1 MAKTNWIQKGSYALL
16 ANVVFIGF
24 AFLTF
29 MLLVRIYPPKT
40 FGVWVMFLTITSFA
54 EMTRIG
60 LIQNGLIKFI
70 SAAGSTTE
78 KAEYLT
84 AGFVLNIVATVILSL
99 LLIIAAKGFE
109 QLFDTPHLSSI
120 LYVYPL
126 YALIFGTV
134 KFLEFVQT
142 AHHDFKGILLSNFIY
157 GCSFTTV
164 VFVLWLKNLSIP
176 LWYLVVFQALSA
188 FLALLFS
195 YWYARKYLVFS
206 GFKKQRFFTLFHF
219 GKYVFGTNFSSM
231 LFNRMDTLM
240 LGLFTTPVIV
250 ALYNIPTRINNYLD
264 VPLNSIAQIIY
275 PKISERYAKEG
286 ISAVR
291 YLYERSVGLLLAISI
306 PLIIV
311 TAVFS
316 RFIVWLLAGNNYLNA
331 APFVTAFAIM
341 SLLKPY
347 GRIMGLTLDAI
358 GKPKLNF
365 NLLLFSL
372 IINFTLNLLFI
383 PPLGI
388 TGAVIGT
395 FSAVWIAI
403 IIGQFIV
410 RKYVPVNYWHPF
422 IYMIRFYGDGWRKI
436 KQWLLIKSIAQKAS
450 VSPLKNNQ
458 SVTKNYEV

>member
-1 MAKTNWIQKGSYALL
+1 MAKTNWIRKGSHALL
-16 ANVVFIGF
+16 ANIVFIGF

-29 MLLVRIYPPKT
+29 MLLVRIYPPKI
-40 FGVWVMFLTITSFA
+40 FGIWVMFLTITSFA

-60 LIQNGLIKFI
+60 LVQNGLIKFI
-70 SAAGSTTE
+70 SAAGNHTE
-78 KAEYLT
+78 KAEYIT
-84 AGFVLNIVATVILSL
+84 AGFVLNIVATIILSL
-99 LLIIAAKGFE
+99 FLVFAAKEFE
-109 QLFDTPHLSSI
+109 QIFDTPHLSAI
-120 LYVYPL
+120 LYIYPL
-126 YALIFGTV
+126 YSLVFGTV
-134 KFLEFVQT
+134 KFLEFLQT
-142 AHHDFKGILLSNFIY
+142 AHHDFKGILISNFIY
-157 GCSFTTV
+157 GSSFTAV
-164 VFVLWLKNLSIP
+164 VFVLWVRNLSIP
-176 LWYLVVFQALSA
+176 LWYLVLFQALAA

-195 YWYARKYLVFS
+195 YWYARKYVVFS

-240 LGLFTTPVIV
+240 LGVFTSPAVV

-286 ISAVR
+286 IRAVR

-316 RFIVWLLAGNNYLNA
+316 RFIVWLLAGDNYLSA

-395 FSAVWIAI
+395 FAAVWITI

-410 RKYVPVNYWHPF
+410 KKYVPVNYWHPF
-422 IYMIRFYGDGWRKI
+422 IYMVRFYKDGWHKAM
-436 KQWLLIKSIAQKAS
+436 QWLPSKKQPVNRRLHH
-450 VSPLKNNQ
+450 
-458 SVTKNYEV
+458 